1 MRWFHF
7 IPTAAVALALA
18 GCAGPASYRYANHIL
33 IPPGVKSAAVSQRT
47 VTVPV
52 PASCSASEDGLVMER
67 RGRAIRVTVKTAPLL
82 AHPPGWLSSWG
93 TSLEKRGCLHIGD
106 GGVLAARV
114 VEVVPLDPR
123 AAFNLVHPSVLTAGY
138 VDVGPEHRLK
148 VVGPIMREGA
158 PPGASAIASPSAQ
171 VAGNDG
177 KLTVT
182 LRTSKDFLGYETA
195 WFGIQPLA
203 GRPGARIV
211 LLSVEDNVGGKLT
224 HPTKPQLDYFQFPAD
239 AAFYRLFYLTRI
251 SKADHDIAVLAAPTQ
266 AELEELTQRF
276 AADPEICGMIAGR
289 CILIPRESAVVPHI
303 VVTAAGSEIPVVTGG
318 TVRDALKAAGV
329 TTPVSIL
336 PTLGV
341 QRRYA
346 GRLVPVLF
354 NRSQPEILDLP
365 LNGGEVIR
373 W

>member
-1 MRWFHF
+1 MPSL
-7 IPTAAVALALA
+7 ILAALLLLLA
-18 GCAGPASYRYANHIL
+18 GCAGPATYRYANHIL
-33 IPPGVKSAAVSQRT
+33 IPPGVKNAAVSQRA
-47 VTVPV
+47 VTIPV
-52 PASCSASEDGLVMER
+52 AASCSSSEGGLDMSN
-67 RGRAIRVTVKTAPLL
+67 RGRAVHVTVKTAPLL
-82 AHPPGWLSSWG
+82 AHPPGWLSSWA
-93 TSLEKRGCLHIGD
+93 TSLEKRGCLRIGD
-106 GGVLAARV
+106 GGVVAARV
-114 VEVVPLDPR
+114 VEAVPLDPR
-123 AAFNLVHPSVLTAGY
+123 AAFNLIHPSVLTAGY

-148 VVGPIMREGA
+148 VVGPILREGA
-158 PPGASAIASPSAQ
+158 PPGASAISSAAAP

-182 LRTSKDFLGYETA
+182 LHSSKDFLGYETA

-203 GRPGARIV
+203 DRPGARIV
-211 LLSVEDNVGGKLT
+211 ALSTEDNLGGKLT
-224 HPTKPQLDYFQFPAD
+224 HPSKPQLDYFQFPAD

-251 SKADHDIAVLAAPTQ
+251 SRADHDIAVLAAPTQ

-276 AADPEICGMIAGR
+276 AADPEICASIAGR

-329 TTPVSIL
+329 PKPEAVL
-336 PTLGV
+336 PTLAV

-346 GRLVPVLF
+346 GRPVPVLF
-354 NRSQPEILDLP
+354 NRTQPEILDLP
-365 LNGGEVIR
+365 LNGGEDIR

>member
-1 MRWFHF
+1 MRWVHF
-7 IPTAAVALALA
+7 ILTAAVALALA
-18 GCAGPASYRYANHIL
+18 GCAGPAAYRYANHIL

-52 PASCSASEDGLVMER
+52 AANCSSSEDGLAMAR
-67 RGRAIRVTVKTAPLL
+67 RGHAIRLTIKTAPLL
-82 AHPPGWLSSWG
+82 THPPGWLSNWG
-93 TSLEKRGCLHIGD
+93 TSLEKRGCLRIGD

-114 VEVVPLDPR
+114 AEVVPLDPR
-123 AAFNLVHPSVLTAGY
+123 AAFNLVRPSVLTAGY

-148 VVGPIMREGA
+148 VVGPILREGA
-158 PPGASAIASPSAQ
+158 PPGASAIESSQ
-171 VAGNDG
+171 VTGSGG
-177 KLTVT
+177 KLTVAVH
-182 LRTSKDFLGYETA
+182 TSKDFLGYETA
-195 WFGIQPLA
+195 WFGVQPLV
-203 GRPGARIV
+203 GRPGSRIAV
-211 LLSVEDNVGGKLT
+211 LSTEDNMGGKLT
-224 HPTKPQLDYFQFPAD
+224 HPAKPRLDYFQFPAD

-276 AADPEICGMIAGR
+276 AADPEICATVAGR

-329 TTPVSIL
+329 PKPEAVL
-336 PTLGV
+336 PTLEV

-346 GRLVPVLF
+346 GRLVRVLF
-354 NRSQPEILDLP
+354 NRGQPEILDLP
-365 LNGGEVIR
+365 LTGGEDIR

>member
-1 MRWFHF
+1 MRWFA
-7 IPTAAVALALA
+7 IILAAGLLLAMA
-18 GCAGPASYRYANHIL
+18 GCAGPATYRYANHIL

-47 VTVPV
+47 VTVPL
-52 PASCSASEDGLVMER
+52 PASCSASEGGLDMAR
-67 RGRAIRVTVKTAPLL
+67 RGHGVRVTIKTAPLL
-82 AHPPGWLSSWG
+82 AHPPGWLANWG
-93 TSLEKRGCLHIGD
+93 TSLEKRGCLRIGD

-114 VEVVPLDPR
+114 VEAVPLDPR
-123 AAFNLVHPSVLTAGY
+123 AVFNLVHPSVLTAGY
-138 VDVGPEHRLK
+138 VDVGPEQRLK
-148 VVGPIMREGA
+148 VVGPILREGA
-158 PPGASAIASPSAQ
+158 PPGASAISSPGAQ

-177 KLTVT
+177 TLTVT

-195 WFGIQPLA
+195 WFGIQALA

-211 LLSVEDNVGGKLT
+211 VLSAEDNVEGKLT
-224 HPTKPQLDYFQFPAD
+224 HPSKPQLDYFQFPAD

-251 SKADHDIAVLAAPTQ
+251 SRADHDIAVLAAPTQ

-276 AADPEICGMIAGR
+276 AADPEICATIAGR

-329 TTPVSIL
+329 TTPSTVL
-336 PTLGV
+336 QTLQI

-346 GRLVPVLF
+346 GRLAPVLF
-354 NRSQPEILDLP
+354 NRSPPEILDLP
-365 LNGGEVIR
+365 LAGGEDIR